1 MRTTKSL
8 LFFFYTNLLFLFF
21 FLVGGGVVMVPLN
34 TFSLTLVSSPSQSAP
49 SRQTYLP
56 KGMTVTMTPT

>member
-1 MRTTKSL
+1 MITTKSL

-21 FLVGGGVVMVPLN
+21 FLVGGGVVPLN